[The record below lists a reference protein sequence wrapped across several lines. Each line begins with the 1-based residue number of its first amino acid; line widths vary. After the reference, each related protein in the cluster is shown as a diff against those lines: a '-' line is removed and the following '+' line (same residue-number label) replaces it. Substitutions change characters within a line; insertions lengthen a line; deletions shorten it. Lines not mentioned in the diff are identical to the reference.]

1 MAALFVIRTILVVE
15 VQCERE
21 ARSRFFW
28 IQLRPR
34 EDYEGKRV
42 ADEQYRNIKGRNVDT
57 GAEESRVWNLRDALE
72 VGVQQIGRPHQIED
86 PDDRKG
92 ESPAPGEC
100 RHRKKRQDC
109 RYEVAPSD
117 LTTEPGG
124 KLGRHESNHHKVHS
138 FKPKRTQGG
147 KDSQRVVSRHRT
159 KHWPDIEPRHDGT
172 GDEGAENAQNEG
184 KIKIRGHLGNPL
196 LAFRLLSRLPR
207 LQASKEVDHR
217 GADLWRAFLLG
228 PMSATRQHDR
238 RPEFWDQCRLLRD
251 LLGENGGDEIAV
263 ARHVKRRNDHRRAS
277 EGSQQLPAAIDV
289 APPGKRSMEST
300 PREFRDVNIDVG
312 LGDPGRQGRWLGQES
327 TLPGHHPGSEPS
339 TRGRR
344 PVARERE
351 ELGTEHAT
359 DVAPKPY
366 LSPRCLKA

>member
-34 EDYEGKRV
+34 QDYEGKRV
-42 ADEQYRNIKGRNVDT
+42 ADEQYWNIKGRNVDT

-147 KDSQRVVSRHRT
+147 KDSQCVVSRHRT

-196 LAFRLLSRLPR
+196 LAFRLLSRLPAYKLR
-207 LQASKEVDHR
+207 RKSIIAALTS
-217 GADLWRAFLLG
+217 GARSCWVQCPQPGSMIGGRSFGTSADCFA
-228 PMSATRQHDR
+228 MSWEKTVATKSRS
-238 RPEFWDQCRLLRD
+238 PAMYSA
-251 LLGENGGDEIAV
+251 GTVTAAPAKGAIN
-263 ARHVKRRNDHRRAS
+263 
-277 EGSQQLPAAIDV
+277 SQP
-289 APPGKRSMEST
+289 RSML
-300 PREFRDVNIDVG
+300 RH
-312 LGDPGRQGRWLGQES
+312 QA
-327 TLPGHHPGSEPS
+327 
-339 TRGRR
+339 RG
-344 PVARERE
+344 
-351 ELGTEHAT
+351 
-359 DVAPKPY
+359 PKNP
-366 LSPRCLKA
+366 LRANSLT